1 MHSTPFATP
10 TEKTELVDFLTA
22 YEAAREQSP
31 SVDLAQFLPPEN
43 HPLHA
48 EVRRQLLARQL
59 EFEAADHF
67 AERTIWNNGK
77 IPVARVERAPERVPG
92 SQDATTAPVAVRVQ
106 SPQELGIGSR
116 SAPRHFGRGSSAR
129 PPAPSSDH
137 VAERLAEALAEM
149 PAPGTD
155 FLGFRLLAELG
166 RGAFG
171 RVYLA
176 QQRDLASRYVALK
189 VSTSI
194 LGESQALAQ
203 LQHTNIVPIY
213 SVHRATPYQAVCMP
227 YFGATTLADLLKNW
241 RQRESLPESGKELVS
256 TLCNRKSI
264 TRQLQETNAGSLRP
278 AELPPQP
285 PAEPACVDQ
294 PLPQMGEGQAT
305 AILEMLQGLS
315 FVQAVLWIGSRLADG
330 LAHAHERGILH
341 RDLKPA
347 NVLLTDE
354 GQPMLLD
361 FNVAEDTKLRSAV
374 AVAGQVGGTLCYMA
388 PEHLEAYSGVPR
400 TVDARSDLYSLGIIL
415 YEMLTRRD
423 PFPVPSG
430 ALDEVLPKLLEQRRG
445 SPPRLRCWNKAISP
459 AVESIVRHC
468 LEPDPA
474 RRYQSAHELREDLD
488 LHRANLPLK
497 HAPEPSLRER
507 AQKWVR
513 RHPRLTSLTSI
524 AVLAFVL
531 AGSAIG
537 WSLVHGYRLAEL
549 EAQDSFNRFH
559 EETKTVQYLLNARS
573 MDRDQLEE
581 GLQRGEQALAA
592 YPVLDDPS
600 EWRRR
605 PAVRYLSAANE
616 ARLRADLEDLLLL
629 LARAKVQQAAGTRDG
644 GQKEDQLRAALRW
657 NQLAQQLSP
666 DSQPCQ
672 ALLAQ
677 RAELLQL
684 LGQNPAAEHWR
695 TAAAETPL
703 RTPRDFYLAGSER
716 AAQGRWAE
724 ALPLLQISAERDPQN
739 FWTRLL
745 LGICYDGLGRD
756 TDARACYTTSIA
768 LWPEFP
774 WTFFNRGLVYLRQND
789 FANALV
795 DFDHVIAMRPG
806 SVEGYMNRALVRQG
820 LKDYP
825 AAIQDLTHALEL
837 GAPHT
842 RIYFMR
848 ARVRQLAGDQAGA
861 RQDLAE
867 GLRRVPT
874 DEKSWIARGIA
885 RMSTD
890 MAGALADFRKA
901 AELNPRSLAAL
912 QDQAHVLMELGR
924 NQEALA
930 LLDQVIKLYPDFVP
944 ARADRGVARARLGQ
958 REAAHEDA
966 DDALNRD
973 YGPTTQYQVACIYAL
988 TSRQD
993 ADDCSDALH
1002 HLSSALRKGF
1012 GVDLLDQ
1019 DQDLDPIRKHPE
1031 FQRLVGAVRALQ
1043 VPPRKG
1049 LKKASPGNSQLIF
1062 APQSAR

>member
-1 MHSTPFATP
+1 MHPTPFAATP

-22 YEAAREQSP
+22 YESAREQSP
-31 SVDLAQFLPPEN
+31 SVDLAQFLPAED
-43 HPLHA
+43 HPLYA

-77 IPVARVERAPERVPG
+77 IPVARQPAAPERHLNPG
-92 SQDATTAPVAVRVQ
+92 NQDATTAHVVVRVQ
-106 SPQELGIGSR
+106 SPQELGIGSH
-116 SAPRHFGRGSSAR
+116 SAPHGFGRGSSAR
-129 PPAPSSDH
+129 QVPRSSDH
-137 VAERLAEALAEM
+137 VAERLAEALADM
-149 PAPGTD
+149 PVPGTD

-189 VSTSI
+189 ISTSI

-213 SVHRATPYQAVCMP
+213 SVHRANPYQAVCMP

-264 TRQLQETNAGSLRP
+264 TRQLQETSASQLRP
-278 AELPPQP
+278 AADPAPAP
-285 PAEPACVDQ
+285 PAEPAACADQ
-294 PLPQMGEGQAT
+294 ALPHLHEGQAT

-361 FNVAEDTKLRSAV
+361 FNVAEDTKLRSA
-374 AVAGQVGGTLCYMA
+374 AAAAAQVGGTLCYMA
-388 PEHLEAYSGVPR
+388 PEHLEAYSGNPR

-430 ALDEVLPKLLEQRRG
+430 RLSEVLPHMIEQRKG
-445 SPPRLRCWNKAISP
+445 APPRLRCWNNAISP

-497 HAPEPSLRER
+497 YAPEPSLRER
-507 AQKWVR
+507 SQKWVR
-513 RHPRLTSLTSI
+513 RHPRLTSLTSLAAL
-524 AVLAFVL
+524 AVVL
-531 AGSAIG
+531 VGSAIS

-549 EAQDSFNRFH
+549 EAQDTLSRFH
-559 EETKTVQYLLNARS
+559 EETRTVQYLLNARS

-581 GLQRGEQALAA
+581 GLQLGQQALAT
-592 YPVLDDPS
+592 YQIS
-600 EWRRR
+600 ENSSWQQQ
-605 PAVRYLSAANE
+605 PAVRYLSTANE
-616 ARLRADLEDLLLL
+616 GRLRAEMEDLLLL
-629 LARAKVQQAAGTRDG
+629 LARAKIQQASGMHDA
-644 GQKEDQLRAALRW
+644 GQKEEQVRTALRW
-657 NQLAQQLSP
+657 NQLAEQLSP
-666 DSQPCQ
+666 DQPACQ

-684 LGQNPAAEHWR
+684 LGQKPAADRIGAQAE
-695 TAAAETPL
+695 ETPL
-703 RTPRDFYLAGSER
+703 RTPRDYYLAGSER
-716 AAQGRWAE
+716 AAQGRWGE
-724 ALPLLQISAERDPQN
+724 ALPLLQMAADRDPQS
-739 FWTRLL
+739 FWARLL

-756 TDARACYTTSIA
+756 LDARACYTTSIA

-774 WTFFNRGLVYLRQND
+774 WTYFNRGLVYLRQND
-789 FANALV
+789 FASALV
-795 DFDHVIAMRPG
+795 DFDHVIGMRPDFAE
-806 SVEGYMNRALVRQG
+806 VYMNRALVRQG
-820 LKDYP
+820 MKDYR

-837 GAPHT
+837 GAPYT

-885 RMSTD
+885 RMATD
-890 MAGALADFRKA
+890 MPGALADFRKA
-901 AELNPRSLAAL
+901 AEVNPRSLAAL
-912 QDQAHVLMELGR
+912 QNQAHALAELGR
-924 NQEALA
+924 TAEALRV
-930 LLDQVIKLYPDFVP
+930 LDRELELYPDYVQ
-944 ARADRGVARARLGQ
+944 ARADRGVLRARLRQ

-966 DDALNRD
+966 DDALARD
-973 YGPTTQYQVACIYAL
+973 FGPAVQYQVACTYAL

-993 ADDCSDALH
+993 ADDFSQALH
-1002 HLSSALRKGF
+1002 YLSSALRKGF
-1012 GVDLLDQ
+1012 GFELIEEDR
-1019 DQDLDPIRKHPE
+1019 DLDPIRDRPE
-1031 FQRLVGAVRALQ
+1031 FRQLVEAARALQ
-1043 VPPRKG
+1043 AAASKNQAPCSPR
-1049 LKKASPGNSQLIF
+1049 
-1062 APQSAR
+1062 